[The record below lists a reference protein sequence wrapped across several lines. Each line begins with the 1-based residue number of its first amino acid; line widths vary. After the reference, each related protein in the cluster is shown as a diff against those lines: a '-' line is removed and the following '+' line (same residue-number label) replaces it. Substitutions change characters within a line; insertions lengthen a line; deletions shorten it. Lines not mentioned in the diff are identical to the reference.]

1 MEAKRNQ
8 KMTLLYSQQW
18 VNKINASV
26 LEALILEDFKTV
38 EKKFVDS
45 GVPQDDVKKYLSLYK
60 DAKTKNKIKDAE
72 DLNIDTWGKKP
83 WDEFKLFVD
92 KLSQQ
97 KTKSEI
103 QKQEKME
110 GATLVA
116 ENDKWYVYEITEHKA
131 CMTYGSGTKWC
142 ITQPSGEHWNHYKMG
157 SNFYFLISKT
167 LPKEDKFYKI
177 AMQVDNKGEITYW
190 DATDESH
197 DSLPSKLGIPKFE
210 IKFPEFM
217 VGINGERYTLSQFM
231 GMKNLHVRGYLFL
244 RGSPITSLPEGLNVG
259 GSLDLSGT
267 PITSLPE
274 GLSVGG
280 DLDLSDTPI
289 TSLPKG
295 LSVGGDLNLRDTPIT
310 SLPEG
315 LSVGGSLNL
324 SDTPITSLPKGLSV
338 GGYLNLRGTPITS
351 LPKGLSVG
359 GYLYLRDTPITS
371 LPEGLSVGGDL
382 DLSDTKVKVIP
393 KSAKI
398 GGDVLGFEGQDLRSK
413 K

>member
-1 MEAKRNQ
+1 
-8 KMTLLYSQQW
+8 MTLLYSQQW

-26 LEALILEDFKTV
+26 LDALILEDFKTV

-83 WDEFKLFVD
+83 WDEFKIFVD

-97 KTKSEI
+97 KTKSEV

-116 ENDKWYVYEITEHKA
+116 ENDQWYVYEITDHKA
-131 CMTYGSGTKWC
+131 CMMYGSGTKWC
-142 ITQPSGEHWNHYKMG
+142 ITQPSGDHWKHYKLD

-177 AMQVDNKGEITYW
+177 AMQVDNKEKITYW
-190 DATDESH
+190 DSLDEKH
-197 DSLPSKLGIPKFE
+197 DSLPSEFDVPKFE

-217 VGINGERYTLSQFM
+217 IGINGERYTLSQFM

-244 RGSPITSLPEGLNVG
+244 SGTPITSLPEGLSVG
-259 GSLDLSGT
+259 GSLDLSDTAITSLPEGLSVGGDLGLSGT

-280 DLDLSDTPI
+280 SLDLIDA
-289 TSLPKG
+289 
-295 LSVGGDLNLRDTPIT
+295 PIT

-315 LSVGGSLNL
+315 LSVGGSLDL
-324 SDTPITSLPKGLSV
+324 IDA
-338 GGYLNLRGTPITS
+338 
-351 LPKGLSVG
+351 
-359 GYLYLRDTPITS
+359 PITS
-371 LPEGLSVGGDL
+371 LPEGLSVGGSL
-382 DLSDTKVKVIP
+382 YLSGTKVKVIP

-398 GGDVLGFEGQDLRSK
+398 GGTIYGFAGQDLRSK

>member
-1 MEAKRNQ
+1 
-8 KMTLLYSQQW
+8 MTLLYSQQW

-45 GVPQDDVKKYLSLYK
+45 GAPQDDVKKYLSLYK

-142 ITQPSGEHWNHYKMG
+142 ITQPSGEHWNHYKMD

-177 AMQVDNKGEITYW
+177 AMQVDNKGKITYW

-244 RGSPITSLPEGLNVG
+244 SGSPITSLPEGLNVG
-259 GSLDLSGT
+259 GSLDLRGSKIISLPKSLKVGGSLNLGGSSITSLPEGLSVGGYLDLSGT

-280 DLDLSDTPI
+280 YLYLS
-289 TSLPKG
+289 G
-295 LSVGGDLNLRDTPIT
+295 TPIT

-315 LSVGGSLNL
+315 LSVGG
-324 SDTPITSLPKGLSV
+324 
-338 GGYLNLRGTPITS
+338 Y
-351 LPKGLSVG
+351 
-359 GYLYLRDTPITS
+359 
-371 LPEGLSVGGDL
+371 L
-382 DLSDTKVKVIP
+382 DLSGTKVKVIP